1 MRRASIYR
9 PVERTC
15 FPSSNGQQNDPLG
28 PAILRAG
35 NFLAVLCLFFGIAFT
50 AFVPASL
57 EQRIGSLFFF
67 GLIPAAG
74 FYAGGHISSQLL
86 VLGRELCEMIARRC
100 FRCFALLVNNFVIWL
115 SPPVSDA
122 SIGCLT
128 ARARCLSSKL
138 SALSQKICRSIR
150 HRCLRAHTA
159 FIEFLCLLIR
169 RAARFVIRMKV
180 SYARWV
186 SDVSRSGW
194 GLRPLIMVGMLLT
207 AFGLGWC
214 GGNSIWLLDLRPD
227 DLTGGAAIDAVVER
241 IISIES
247 NGDPNAKSK
256 RSSATGLGQ
265 FLDETW
271 LDLIRTHRPDLAR
284 GRSQDKTLELRRDA
298 KVAREITTRFTEQ
311 NAGMLRKRG
320 LPVTPG
326 TLYLAHFAGGAG
338 AVAILSALEDADAAS
353 VMASADATGRTK
365 REKIIKANPFLERFT
380 VADLRS
386 WADRKMRAPGS

>member
-1 MRRASIYR
+1 MSSIYR
-9 PVERTC
+9 RVDRTC
-15 FPSSNGQQNDPLG
+15 FYSSSVQQNSQLG
-28 PAILRAG
+28 PATLRAG
-35 NFLAVLCLFFGIAFT
+35 NVLAVLCLLFGAAFT
-50 AFVPASL
+50 AFVPATP
-57 EQRIGSLFFF
+57 EERIGSLFFF
-67 GLIPAAG
+67 GLVPAAG
-74 FYAGGHISSQLL
+74 FYAGGHILSQLL
-86 VLGRELCEMIARRC
+86 MLGSELCEMIAANWFRR
-100 FRCFALLVNNFVIWL
+100 FALLVHSFVIWL

-122 SIGCLT
+122 SIGCLMV
-128 ARARCLSSKL
+128 RARCLLSKL
-138 SALSQKICRSIR
+138 SVLSQKTYRSIR
-150 HRCLRAHTA
+150 RRCCRAHAA

-169 RAARFVIRMKV
+169 SAARFAIRVQV
-180 SYARWV
+180 SYARRLC
-186 SDVSRSGW
+186 DVSRSGW
-194 GLRPLIMVGMLLT
+194 GLRPLIMMGMFLT

-214 GGNSIWLLDLRPD
+214 GGNSMWLFELRPD
-227 DLTGGAAIDAVVER
+227 HLTGGAAVNAVVER

-247 NGDPNAKSK
+247 NGDPNAKNK

-271 LDLIRTHRPDLAR
+271 LDLIRTHRRDLAW
-284 GRSQDKTLELRRDA
+284 GRSRDNILELRRDA

-353 VMASADATGRTK
+353 VMATADATGRTK

-386 WADRKMRAPGS
+386 WADRKMRPPGS